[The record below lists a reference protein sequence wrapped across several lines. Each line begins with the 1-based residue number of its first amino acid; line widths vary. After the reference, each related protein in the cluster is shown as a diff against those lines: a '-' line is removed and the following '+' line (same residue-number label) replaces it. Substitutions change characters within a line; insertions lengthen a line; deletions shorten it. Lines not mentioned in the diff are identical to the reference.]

1 MSAPD
6 YVVKYIIIGDSS
18 VGKSNLLLRYVDKNF
33 ALSHDITIGVEFASK
48 LETVDNTTYK
58 LQIWDTAGQES
69 FRSITR
75 SYYRD
80 TCVVFLVFSY
90 NYYKTFQNLSNWLN
104 DLEQYNTNKN
114 ILIYVVGNK
123 YDLRH
128 EVNTEDAV
136 LFASLAKAKFFS
148 TSAKTN
154 YNVDELFKQSIQDVH
169 EFLKTHPNDDI
180 PGIKR
185 YKREPMLPSPP
196 VSKCCKYV

>member
-1 MSAPD
+1 MLGYD

-33 ALSHDITIGVEFASK
+33 ALSHDITIGVEFGSK
-48 LETVDNTTYK
+48 IETVENTSYK

-104 DLEQYNTNKN
+104 DLEQYNTNKH
-114 ILIYVVGNK
+114 ILVYIVGNK

-128 EVNTEDAV
+128 EVNPEDAI
-136 LFASLAKAKFFS
+136 LFSSLVNATLFN

-154 YNVDELFKQSIQDVH
+154 YNVDELFRQSIIDVH
-169 EFLKTHPNDDI
+169 EFRKSHPNEDV
-180 PGIKR
+180 PGIKPLR
-185 YKREPMLPSPP
+185 LNVHTPP
-196 VSKCCKYV
+196 PKTTCCKYI